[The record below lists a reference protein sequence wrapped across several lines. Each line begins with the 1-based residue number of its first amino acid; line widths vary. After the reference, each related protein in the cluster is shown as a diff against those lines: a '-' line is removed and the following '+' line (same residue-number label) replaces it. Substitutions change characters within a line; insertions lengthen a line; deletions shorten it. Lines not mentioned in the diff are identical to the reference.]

1 MEFNNK
7 FKEQLLSEK
16 PGQTI
21 ASHSE
26 ITDVLN
32 KPSTR
37 KEVTIVCEKAKL
49 GKAIGIDKTANEL
62 LKHKNSV
69 ELLYNF
75 LGKVFQLGLIPE
87 HWSNTIIHLIPK
99 ESGRVTNPLLYC
111 GLALQCCIM
120 KLLSGILNNRIVNHL
135 NSGNLLQ
142 DEQNGFTRDRSCQQ
156 QIYTLTTVVR
166 NRICENLPTYCAFV
180 NFRKA
185 FDVVDRALL
194 LYRLETMGIT
204 GKILNLIS
212 ELYSKTENML
222 CINNV
227 LSDKFDSKTG

>member
-1 MEFNNK
+1 MVTDKQEVLDKWKTDFEGLYRLNYMEFNNT

-87 HWSNTIIHLIPK
+87 HWRNTIIHLIPK
-99 ESGRVTNPLLYC
+99 ESGR
-111 GLALQCCIM
+111 
-120 KLLSGILNNRIVNHL
+120 HL

-142 DEQNGFTRDRSCQQ
+142 AEQNGFRRDRSCQQ

-212 ELYSKTENML
+212 KLYSKTENML